1 MRYTFLIIVLFSLSL
16 LYSCDKKYEDGPCIS
31 FVAAEKR
38 IIGKW
43 EVEKLVIGNEI
54 LTDTYIS
61 KGFNEYN
68 YTFSRNVENEKFL
81 ILENIANSHI
91 VAQSRYYLNDE
102 NTEMTYYLKSFQQY
116 YDEVTPLFN
125 FVPAFNDECKWTISR
140 LKSKEMWMHTTYQD
154 VYYEVHFMLVYDID
168 IN

>member
-1 MRYTFLIIVLFSLSL
+1 MKNFKLIIILSL
-16 LYSCDKKYEDGPCIS
+16 LVALVSCDKKYDDGPCIS

-43 EVEKLVIGNEI
+43 EIEKLIVDKEI
-54 LTDTYIS
+54 ITDKYNS
-61 KGFNEYN
+61 KGFNVYN

-81 ILENIANSHI
+81 ILDNISNSHV

-102 NTEMTYYLKSFQQY
+102 ITEITFYLKSFQQY

-125 FVPAFNDECKWTISR
+125 FVPAFNDECTWTINR
-140 LKSKEMWMHTTYQD
+140 LKSKEMWINTTYQD
-154 VYYEVHFMLVYDID
+154 VHYEVHFKLVYDID

>member
-1 MRYTFLIIVLFSLSL
+1 MKNYKLIIILSL
-16 LYSCDKKYEDGPCIS
+16 LAALVSCDKKYDDGPCIS
-31 FVAAEKR
+31 FVAEQKR

-43 EVEKLVIGNEI
+43 EIEKLIVNQEV
-54 LTDTYIS
+54 LTDKYNS
-61 KGFNEYN
+61 KGFNAYN

-81 ILENIANSHI
+81 ILDNISNSHG

-102 NTEMTYYLKSFQQY
+102 NTERTFYLKSFQQY

-140 LKSKEMWMHTTYQD
+140 LKTKEMWINTTYQD
-154 VYYEVHFMLVYDID
+154 VYYEVHFKLVYDID

>member
-1 MRYTFLIIVLFSLSL
+1 MKNIKLIIILSFL
-16 LYSCDKKYEDGPCIS
+16 VALASCDKKYDDGPCIS
-31 FVAAEKR
+31 FISAEKR

-43 EVEKLVIGNEI
+43 EIEKLIVGQEI
-54 LTDTYIS
+54 LTDKYNS
-61 KGFNEYN
+61 KGFNVYN
-68 YTFSRNVENEKFL
+68 YTFSRNIENEKFL
-81 ILENIANSHI
+81 ILDNSSNSHV

-102 NTEMTYYLKSFQQY
+102 NTEITFYLKSFQQY

-140 LKSKEMWMHTTYQD
+140 LKTKEMWIHTTYQD
-154 VYYEVHFMLVYDID
+154 VYYEVHFKLVYDID